1 MWEDAS
7 VKIAYEKRRTYLL
20 GDELDGVMNYPFR
33 EAVLAYLLRQ
43 DAEAFRD
50 ILSQIS
56 ENYPYPAQRS
66 LMNLLGTHDTPRITS
81 VLGGAEE
88 IAPKDL
94 DARAEFRLPP
104 EKRRLAIR
112 RLKLASILLFTH
124 LGSPTVYYGDEGA
137 MEGLEDPFNRAYF
150 LPEEEDRETL
160 AHYRKLA
167 EIRRKEPV
175 FSSSRPAF
183 REAKGARLSLAWRR
197 GVGLLMNAGNGK
209 EEFELPFDAEDLL
222 SGRRIEKGK
231 ITLAPISALLYRK
244 AERG

>member
-1 MWEDAS
+1 
-7 VKIAYEKRRTYLL
+7 
-20 GDELDGVMNYPFR
+20 
-33 EAVLAYLLRQ
+33 
-43 DAEAFRD
+43 
-50 ILSQIS
+50 
-56 ENYPYPAQRS
+56 
-66 LMNLLGTHDTPRITS
+66 
-81 VLGGAEE
+81 
-88 IAPKDL
+88 
-94 DARAEFRLPP
+94 EFRLPP

-160 AHYRKLA
+160 AHYKRLA
-167 EIRRKEPV
+167 EIRRKEPA
-175 FSSSRPAF
+175 FSSSRPVY

-197 GVGLLMNAGNGK
+197 GVGLLMNAGGGK

-222 SGRRIEKGK
+222 SGRKIEKGR
-231 ITLAPISALLYRK
+231 ITLPPISALLYRK